1 MTRIFT
7 LIILCLIS
15 NTSWAQDNLTL
26 KGINKGITISLV
38 CEPRDS
44 VTKPSYVL
52 IFRNKQL
59 LLNNDFKTQ
68 KSGIKI
74 LEHLYPYSIKRLTTI
89 QGIPAIHKY
98 GTFGNKGVVEIFLKR
113 NFIKNLPPE
122 IIAEFIPL
130 RN

>member
-1 MTRIFT
+1 MLKKSLLLI
-7 LIILCLIS
+7 LIISSIFGR
-15 NTSWAQDNLTL
+15 AQDTLDL
-26 KGINKGITISLV
+26 KGINRAITITLDSTSH
-38 CEPRDS
+38 EPFP
-44 VTKPSYVL
+44 KPSYVL

-59 LLNNDFKTQ
+59 LLNNDFKTR
-68 KSGIKI
+68 KSGIKV
-74 LEHLYPYSIKRLTTI
+74 LEYLHLNSIKRLTTI